1 MWNRRGARHLSRT
14 VGKHKTRVASSVFSH
29 EDYQIV
35 SNCGNQLKSVCT
47 ATTPWLPFH
56 CNPQTLNNMYTAKR
70 RDVFGGWNLLD
81 LRKSLGGQG
90 CTTQYIPPPVF
101 NHHSLLLVGIN
112 PSSAAMLTL
121 FGLVT
126 CPWSRNISWNNMCE
140 SHSGEFAVY
149 SLLKINL
156 NLPRMRVTVS
166 TTFFSFILPP
176 MWNKA
181 TPATSSLWP

>member
-1 MWNRRGARHLSRT
+1 MWNMRGARHLSRT

-81 LRKSLGGQG
+81 LRKSLGGQR
-90 CTTQYIPPPVF
+90 CTTQYIPPLGSV
-101 NHHSLLLVGIN
+101 HIQ
-112 PSSAAMLTL
+112 PSSTTSGRNQPK
-121 FGLVT
+121 FSCHVDSF
-126 CPWSRNISWNNMCE
+126 WSC
-140 SHSGEFAVY
+140 
-149 SLLKINL
+149 
-156 NLPRMRVTVS
+156 NLPLEQKYKLEQCVNPVQES
-166 TTFFSFILPP
+166 LQF
-176 MWNKA
+176 
-181 TPATSSLWP
+181 TPCWRSI